1 MSWSTKLK
9 PDDISPLLDQGLN
22 KYYMSIRETF
32 HELVE
37 MCYVNQ
43 CQHLMMVYVES
54 VDRSLEEQ
62 QEYEL
67 AMTTFNADDLNAS
80 MLSQRAIDKRAGH
93 MHDMRQSQRKG
104 RKYVFFEVETGEVKF
119 EYGGVHVPLA
129 VTNVNQET
137 VQIYELGLRIKE
149 IRENNFD
156 SKIFFF
162 MCGDLWE
169 EQIRKKQIFYQWCFL
184 NIEMDLSDLFTLDS
198 QQAMQEFIQNKIQ
211 ANIPGGRE
219 ELRDNFF
226 LFDKTWITADYFN
239 WENNISLSAN
249 RNFSQIAL
257 INQPSIGAIGKVR
270 PSYYLNG
277 VKFKKSKDGEAEVLE
292 VPFHKSFKDTSR
304 ITHGRNA
311 IIKNEMF
318 YDIHEHGVTNTVCLR
333 QDKAAAN
340 QRVKEF
346 LIPLDKYVS
355 QHDTWLQAKKNFS
368 DKSVQDIAQCVHVN
382 KSDQFAQLTTRIATN
397 FIGPIPSE
405 YKVVTRKSS
414 QYQQQVGDH
423 PYLAY
428 NVGQQKIFVQ
438 STLKIKAKETLILE
452 IPPEERFLSFVQFNK
467 FMDIGFYPDLLNVE
481 CCAHVC
487 YMTAGI
493 NSMNNG
499 SNRIYL
505 LLIDPLYPEVHAL
518 LFKSLSVFDNEVLD
532 GNDTIL
538 RTVAQCTAS
547 RVDDINYEVYLW
559 SQLAED
565 LKRSKLLRI
574 DKHTGEHEADSDVE
588 MGE

>member
-1 MSWSTKLK
+1 
-9 PDDISPLLDQGLN
+9 
-22 KYYMSIRETF
+22 
-32 HELVE
+32 
-37 MCYVNQ
+37 
-43 CQHLMMVYVES
+43 
-54 VDRSLEEQ
+54 
-62 QEYEL
+62 
-67 AMTTFNADDLNAS
+67 
-80 MLSQRAIDKRAGH
+80 
-93 MHDMRQSQRKG
+93 
-104 RKYVFFEVETGEVKF
+104 
-119 EYGGVHVPLA
+119 
-129 VTNVNQET
+129 
-137 VQIYELGLRIKE
+137 
-149 IRENNFD
+149 
-156 SKIFFF
+156 
-162 MCGDLWE
+162 
-169 EQIRKKQIFYQWCFL
+169 
-184 NIEMDLSDLFTLDS
+184 
-198 QQAMQEFIQNKIQ
+198 
-211 ANIPGGRE
+211 
-219 ELRDNFF
+219 
-226 LFDKTWITADYFN
+226 
-239 WENNISLSAN
+239 
-249 RNFSQIAL
+249 
-257 INQPSIGAIGKVR
+257 
-270 PSYYLNG
+270 
-277 VKFKKSKDGEAEVLE
+277 
-292 VPFHKSFKDTSR
+292 
-304 ITHGRNA
+304 
-311 IIKNEMF
+311 
-318 YDIHEHGVTNTVCLR
+318 
-333 QDKAAAN
+333 
-340 QRVKEF
+340 
-346 LIPLDKYVS
+346 
-355 QHDTWLQAKKNFS
+355 
-368 DKSVQDIAQCVHVN
+368 
-382 KSDQFAQLTTRIATN
+382 
-397 FIGPIPSE
+397 
-405 YKVVTRKSS
+405 VTRKSS

-481 CCAHVC
+481 CCAHIC